1 MSSNANYEP
10 DANPGSVSASPN
22 MGDAGSIAGAAGT
35 STNNVGLSQ
44 GGLIA
49 IIVVVCVV
57 TIFGVGSA
65 VLFFMAKK
73 HEWKVRET
81 IRRSAKRVVTAL
93 TPRRSEFPRSVKG
106 SFRSTRSQNK
116 GRVRID
122 DVPPTPRIKPE
133 HLDLEKGLEKPEK
146 SGKTRINFSRK

>member
-1 MSSNANYEP
+1 MELTP
-10 DANPGSVSASPN
+10 
-22 MGDAGSIAGAAGT
+22 SI
-35 STNNVGLSQ
+35 
-44 GGLIA
+44 
-49 IIVVVCVV
+49 
-57 TIFGVGSA
+57 VGSA
-65 VLFFMAKK
+65 VLFFLAKK
-73 HEWKVRET
+73 NEWKVRET
-81 IRRSAKRVVTAL
+81 IRRSAKRVKTAL

-122 DVPPTPRIKPE
+122 DVPPTPRIEPE